1 MLLNAKFDIGS
12 VETKVDGAAF
22 AGGGGIL
29 IRIANRLNAELGA
42 TAGKE
47 YYNRNTEDGTTI
59 VTRLGLAVG
68 L

>member
-1 MLLNAKFDIGS
+1 

-29 IRIANRLNAELGA
+29 VRIADRLNAELGA